1 MLSQVGRTIPP
12 LLAHLGAYSEL
23 VAHDA
28 QAALAFLRRLVG
40 AILLLFSLAT
50 ALVVATSGV
59 VIAAAWFTSYRLPVT
74 VAVIAVLLGGCLVAT
89 RLVRSSARLLS
100 GSFDR
105 LRAELQVDAA
115 LLQRRFGTTAASA
128 IVEESVT

>member
-1 MLSQVGRTIPP
+1 MLSRIGRTIPL

-23 VAHDA
+23 VGHEVE
-28 QAALAFLRRLVG
+28 AALAFLRRFIG
-40 AILLLFSLAT
+40 AILLLSCLAT

-74 VAVIAVLLGGCLVAT
+74 VAVLAVLLGGCLVAT

-115 LLQRRFGTTAASA
+115 LFQRRFGTSEPRAVA
-128 IVEESVT
+128 EESVT